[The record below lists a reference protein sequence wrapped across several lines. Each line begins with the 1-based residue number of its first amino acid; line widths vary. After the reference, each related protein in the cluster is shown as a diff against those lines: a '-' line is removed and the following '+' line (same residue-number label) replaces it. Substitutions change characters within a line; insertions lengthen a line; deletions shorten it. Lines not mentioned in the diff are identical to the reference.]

1 MPNVYIQF
9 DPASLARIRNL
20 LEFDLLLYENFKIA
34 MGQSLDDLEGAAQDE
49 MWSEFINPQGPL
61 ENAFEKWVYGWDEAE
76 LVNPSP
82 YAFRR
87 NYGFSG
93 MTDSLGRFF
102 PSDPGIAYMEGA
114 IVDEL
119 DHVQLN
125 FQIALDNVLIA
136 LGAV

>member
-9 DPASLARIRNL
+9 DPASLGRIKNL

-34 MGQSLDDLEGAAQDE
+34 MGESLDDLEGAAQDR
-49 MWSEFINPQGPL
+49 MWSEFMNPQGAL
-61 ENAFEKWVYGWDEAE
+61 EDAFEKDVYGWDEAE
-76 LVNPSP
+76 LSNPSP

-102 PSDPGIAYMEGA
+102 RYDWGIAYMEGA

-125 FQIALDNVLIA
+125 FQIALDKVLIA
-136 LGAV
+136 MGAI